1 MNKNYIEI
9 QFDGTTLSYDE
20 IMSLVDRNK
29 EKIKLDRVWKATISK
44 IPTLNFKEDWDVKV
58 IPCFG
63 GVVAR
68 FITAKN
74 GKEISVYLD
83 MFGQEGGQYGEP
95 YWEAYHMNNNNGEHP
110 ERFDIDDTR
119 GLLDYISKV
128 LD

>member
-63 GVVAR
+63 GVV
-68 FITAKN
+68 T
-74 GKEISVYLD
+74 LD
-83 MFGQEGGQYGEP
+83 RTRDL
-95 YWEAYHMNNNNGEHP
+95 EHDA
-110 ERFDIDDTR
+110 EEHRGHRTR
-119 GLLDYISKV
+119 
-128 LD
+128 